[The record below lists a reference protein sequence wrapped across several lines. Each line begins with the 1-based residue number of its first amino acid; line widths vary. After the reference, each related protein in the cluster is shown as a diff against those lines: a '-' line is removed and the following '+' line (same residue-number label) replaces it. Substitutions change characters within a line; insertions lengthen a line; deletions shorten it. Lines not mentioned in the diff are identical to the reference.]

1 MRKILV
7 LCLSVLPIVGVVT
20 VPASL
25 AAEDLGLGVTRTPI
39 EGVDNWGWQGGPQ
52 LDSKITCPGGVL
64 IGPPFDCSDSPT
76 DRLHFRDG
84 AGWACTTT
92 NDPRMTG
99 VSVYTS
105 NGNFDA
111 DSNGPV
117 WGEWKLVPMVGCIK
131 DAVYS
136 EVYEDLVNDATSFWF
151 GTWNGQRQFDSDMN
165 AWVGE
170 LKAVAK
176 GVGVDLDGLLF
187 KGTMWVTTYT
197 PFPMP
202 YEYLYSYYPELFDVP
217 EAEFI
222 GTITE

>member
-7 LCLSVLPIVGVVT
+7 LCVSVLLVVGVMT
-20 VPASL
+20 VPASF
-25 AAEDLGLGVTRTPI
+25 AEEHSMFGVTRTPI
-39 EGVDNWGWQGGPQ
+39 EGSDNWGYIGGPPS
-52 LDSKITCPGGVL
+52 DSKITCPGGVL

-84 AGWACTTT
+84 AGWGCTTT

-99 VSVYTS
+99 ISVSTS

-117 WGEWKLVPMVGCIK
+117 WGEWKFVPMVGCIK
-131 DAVYS
+131 DADYS
-136 EVYEDLVNDATSFWF
+136 TEYEDLVNNATTFWH

-176 GVGVDLDGLLF
+176 GVGVGLDGLQF
-187 KGTMWVTTYT
+187 KGTMWITTFT

-202 YEYLYSYYPELFDVP
+202 YEYIFPPGSEPYNMP
-217 EAEFI
+217 EAVFI
-222 GTITE
+222 GTIKE